1 MDELMKYGA
10 ITYKPNI
17 SKNNLSILLSK
28 KKHNSLFVNSK
39 KQGYK
44 LDRYGLVKLSKDN
57 NDQIL
62 LHDYYSYIILKIY
75 FCLKIHQQQF

>member
-1 MDELMKYGA
+1 MINNDNFCIALINHLYGVMDELMKYGT

-44 LDRYGLVKLSKDN
+44 LDRYGLIKLSTNN
-57 NDQIL
+57 ND
-62 LHDYYSYIILKIY
+62 
-75 FCLKIHQQQF
+75 

>member
-1 MDELMKYGA
+1 MIDELKKYGT

-44 LDRYGLVKLSKDN
+44 LDRYGLIKLSTNN
-57 NDQIL
+57 ND
-62 LHDYYSYIILKIY
+62 
-75 FCLKIHQQQF
+75 